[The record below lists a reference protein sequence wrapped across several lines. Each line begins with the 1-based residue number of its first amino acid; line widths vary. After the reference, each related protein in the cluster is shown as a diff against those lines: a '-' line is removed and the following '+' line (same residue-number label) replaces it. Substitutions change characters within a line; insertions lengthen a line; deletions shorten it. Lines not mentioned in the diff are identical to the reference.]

1 MAALKCKEQQR
12 DKKYAKYGDPHSSG
26 KIEHK
31 TAVWNFFCGAHAL
44 KCIAMEGSFLL
55 CNVREYT
62 HSRVS
67 IIHSRWKCF
76 VLAKKMQSSEKKM
89 RRRQNTAERKCP
101 VAENAM
107 KFLLQSSKK
116 NVIFF
121 FFICNAACKE
131 THKEKQG
138 QQIFNAH
145 GWMIMC
151 GSRKMKGIA
160 QQCIV

>member
-1 MAALKCKEQQR
+1 MKSTMFLLCVYAICTEMHKEEKMAALKCKEQQR
-12 DKKYAKYGDPHSSG
+12 DKKCAKHGDPRSSG
-26 KIEHK
+26 KTEHK

-55 CNVREYT
+55 CNVREHT

-67 IIHSRWKCF
+67 TIHS
-76 VLAKKMQSSEKKM
+76 
-89 RRRQNTAERKCP
+89 N
-101 VAENAM
+101 
-107 KFLLQSSKK
+107 KK
-116 NVIFF
+116 NVMF

-131 THKEKQG
+131 MHKEKQG

-151 GSRKMKGIA
+151 GSRKMKGTA
-160 QQCIV
+160 QQCIVKKNEWRLRLCEARV